1 VKSIVLLAL
10 LTSLL
15 LYGDDAPGTALSGKG
30 KFVFGQVSSFAR
42 GQYML
47 NTETGELWNIQRD
60 DNNIS
65 VLQRIFF
72 SCIDKD
78 YKSQYCF
85 SPVLS
90 KEEDL
95 KIKFGKK

>member
-1 VKSIVLLAL
+1 
-10 LTSLL
+10 
-15 LYGDDAPGTALSGKG
+15 
-30 KFVFGQVSSFAR
+30 
-42 GQYML
+42 ML